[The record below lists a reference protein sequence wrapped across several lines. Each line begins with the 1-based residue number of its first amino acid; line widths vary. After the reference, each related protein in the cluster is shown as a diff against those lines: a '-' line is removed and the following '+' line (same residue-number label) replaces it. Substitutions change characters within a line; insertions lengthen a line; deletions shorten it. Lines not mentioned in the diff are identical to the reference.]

1 MNNKVFTPTFPIGC
15 WIRTMHGEV
24 IRAQKLFFSGDN
36 ITVKGADGFI
46 YEIDRNIR
54 DGADVYVVLT

>member
-1 MNNKVFTPTFPIGC
+1 MGSKLFTPTVGKFV
-15 WIRTMHGEV
+15 WIRQPNGEYM
-24 IRAQKLFFSGDN
+24 RAEKLYWSGDN

-54 DGADVYVVLT
+54 DEADAYVVLA